1 MLAIEGLLVTSG
13 GVFLF
18 LWYRTVAGLPT
29 ARRPSFIE
37 GLIFK
42 WGIPGIALLLF
53 TIGLTL
59 LAAINVSLGAAAAS
73 AALLLSWLVIRFDR
87 YSAVARIVYHHYSRL
102 RDANPAMEDLEVL
115 FHTAQWRY
123 PLWSKDRIV
132 ELVAGKDIGGL
143 ILLMLVTENKINPI
157 SDWEL
162 YRSIRRKVER
172 ITAKG
177 ESHYHAG

>member
-1 MLAIEGLLVTSG
+1 MLALAGLLVTSG

-18 LWYRTVAGLPT
+18 LWYRTVAGLPV

-37 GLIFK
+37 GLSFK

-53 TIGLTL
+53 TVGLSM
-59 LAAINVSLGAAAAS
+59 LAVINVGLGSAAAGAS
-73 AALLLSWLVIRFDR
+73 LILLWLVIRFDR
-87 YSAVARIVYHHYSRL
+87 YSAVARIVYHRYTRL
-102 RDANPAMEDLEVL
+102 RDANPALEDLEVL
-115 FHTAQWRY
+115 FHTAKWRY
-123 PLWSKDRIV
+123 PLWSQDRIV

-162 YRSIRRKVER
+162 YRSIKRKVER
-172 ITAKG
+172 ITGKG